1 MAWAAFAVSPV
12 GVTVLIS
19 TSSRYSIAY
28 ELLGGII
35 LRPEGQWRCEGAE
48 KDAGAQG
55 MVGHISSAF
64 YCRLCQAASRMV
76 ATP

>member
-1 MAWAAFAVSPV
+1 MLRRHGVDFDELPV
-12 GVTVLIS
+12 HV
-19 TSSRYSIAY
+19 AY

-35 LRPEGQWRCEGAE
+35 LRPEGQWRREGTE